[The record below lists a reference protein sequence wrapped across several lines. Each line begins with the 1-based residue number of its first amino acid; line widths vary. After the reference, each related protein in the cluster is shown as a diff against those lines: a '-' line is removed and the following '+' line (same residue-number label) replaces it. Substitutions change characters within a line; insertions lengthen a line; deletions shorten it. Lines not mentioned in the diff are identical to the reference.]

1 MQFKYCTSIFLIAL
15 LLISCGDLFF
25 PKTGNPTFILSR
37 RATPEGVIN
46 QLVEAYETQRI
57 ELIEEILAD
66 SFQFYVAPSFESF
79 YSLEYNSESPDTSL
93 QYIVSKPYF
102 YWKRKDELYRTKKI
116 FEHTVSAQ
124 FLETPYIFRKR
135 YEVSANNDTIG
146 VELQFDKGTLYL
158 ETAGQEYQLVDVNN
172 QVFLLRRDSEGL
184 WVIRKWYDLS
194 TESST
199 I

>member
-1 MQFKYCTSIFLIAL
+1 MLFKRCSFLFVVL
-15 LLISCGDLFF
+15 LLMSCGDLFF
-25 PKTGNPTFILSR
+25 PKTGLPTVSSLR
-37 RATPEGVIN
+37 RSTAEGVIS
-46 QLVEAYETQRI
+46 QLIEAYETRRI
-57 ELIEEILAD
+57 ELVEEILAD
-66 SFQFYVAPSFESF
+66 SFQFYVAPSFDSY

-116 FEHTVSAQ
+116 FEHSVFCQFIVPPHISRIRFEISAD
-124 FLETPYIFRKR
+124 
-135 YEVSANNDTIG
+135 NDTTGI
-146 VELQFDKGTLYL
+146 ELQLDGGFLYI
-158 ETAGQEYQLVDVNN
+158 ETDGHGDQLADVNN

-194 TESST
+194 TEKST

>member
-1 MQFKYCTSIFLIAL
+1 MV
-15 LLISCGDLFF
+15 SCVDLFF
-25 PKTGNPTFILSR
+25 PKTGIPTVTLSR
-37 RATPEGVIN
+37 RSTPDGVIN
-46 QLVEAYETQRI
+46 QLIEAYETRRI

-79 YSLEYNSESPDTSL
+79 YSLEYNAESPDTSL

-124 FLETPYIFRKR
+124 FLEPPRISRKR
-135 YEVSANNDTIG
+135 YEISADNDTTG

-172 QVFLLRRDSEGL
+172 QVFLLRRDKEGL

-194 TESST
+194 SEKST

>member
-1 MQFKYCTSIFLIAL
+1 MFLMMG
-15 LLISCGDLFF
+15 CGDLFF
-25 PKTGNPTFILSR
+25 PKTGLPTVTTSR
-37 RATPEGVIN
+37 RSTPQGVIN

-79 YSLEYNSESPDTSL
+79 YSLEYNAESPDTSL

-124 FLETPYIFRKR
+124 FLDAPHIFRIR
-135 YEVSANNDTIG
+135 YEISKDNDTNG
-146 VELQFDKGTLYL
+146 VELQLDGGTLYL
-158 ETAGQEYQLVDVNN
+158 ATSGQEYQLVDINN
-172 QVFLLRRDSEGL
+172 QVFLLRRDKEGL

-194 TESST
+194 TEKST

>member
-1 MQFKYCTSIFLIAL
+1 MFLTV
-15 LLISCGDLFF
+15 SCGELFF
-25 PKTGNPTFILSR
+25 PKAGIPTVTSSR
-37 RATPEGVIN
+37 RSTPDGVIS
-46 QLVEAYETQRI
+46 QLIEAYETRRI

-79 YSLEYNSESPDTSL
+79 YSLEYNAESPDTSL

-116 FEHTVSAQ
+116 FEHTVTSQ
-124 FLETPYIFRKR
+124 FLEQPRISRRR
-135 YEVSANNDTIG
+135 YEISVNNDTNGIEFQLDG
-146 VELQFDKGTLYL
+146 GTLYL
-158 ETAGQEYQLVDVNN
+158 ATGSQEFQLVDVNN
-172 QVFLLRRDSEGL
+172 QVFLLRRDKEGL

-194 TESST
+194 TEKST